1 MFIKSTMTTNMQ
13 FEYTVRIA
21 KHRNKSIN
29 WHDIGNVQ
37 DGAYLSFSMFMQTL
51 FYEGERLRDKWPHT

>member
-1 MFIKSTMTTNMQ
+1 ML
-13 FEYTVRIA
+13 FENKVRIT